1 MTERSRA
8 SHRPSGPRRT
18 ASPFG
23 VVHVIAA
30 VLAVGVIAGG
40 FYLFGRSTPAP
51 VGLHPSDTALSSAPS
66 SATAG
71 SAGSASPGTSI
82 APLVSAP
89 PTAALDGTW
98 TVDPTIGGFV
108 DFSGS
113 FAGYRVRE
121 VLVGIGAATAVGRT
135 PDVSGSIVVVG
146 TTVTQARFEVDLRT
160 LRSDSSA
167 RDGQLRRQGLETDR
181 FPTASFVLA
190 EPVELG
196 RQPAVGEI
204 IRVEAVGDL
213 TIHGVTRRVTF
224 PLEGRLDAD
233 GTLTVAGSLE
243 VAFADFGIAA
253 PESFRVLSVEPRA
266 TIELQLHLRRG

>member
-18 ASPFG
+18 ASPSG
-23 VVHVIAA
+23 VVLVIVA
-30 VLAVGVIAGG
+30 VLALAVIAGG
-40 FYLFGRSTPAP
+40 FYLFGRSAPAP
-51 VGLHPSDTALSSAPS
+51 VGLDPFDTAPS

-181 FPTASFVLA
+181 FPTASFVVA

-224 PLEGRLDAD
+224 PLEGRLNAD

-243 VAFADFGIAA
+243 VAFADFGITA

-266 TIELQLHLRRG
+266 TIELQLQLRRA